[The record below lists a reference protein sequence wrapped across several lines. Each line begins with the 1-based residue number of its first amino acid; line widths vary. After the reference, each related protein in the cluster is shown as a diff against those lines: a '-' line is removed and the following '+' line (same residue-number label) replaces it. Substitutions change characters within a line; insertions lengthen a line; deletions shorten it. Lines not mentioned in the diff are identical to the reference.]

1 LGKGL
6 NWAISGLRIC
16 TACLAAF
23 LIVWAGCLP
32 RTFSDLRQQLADA
45 RGVLEAVPTVPARHD

>member
-45 RGVLEAVPTVPARHD
+45 RGVLEAVPARHD